1 MIHIVFNEPD
11 VKVLAEAQGLDESLA
26 GDIIIIRDEFAV
38 GPLADLQTPEGW
50 QARRDFWREL
60 LQASG
65 DYDVDTTMD
74 MVNDKMTLHQL
85 LQRLAEQP
93 DEIVWIWAAQ
103 NQHDVCGYYWL
114 ISHLQALQ
122 GRVFILYL
130 NNLPFISDKGNI
142 FYPKWLSEIP
152 AKEFLKA
159 KKLAR
164 PVTPAEF
171 EVDIDEWKKVCG
183 ENKMVRRLEGGKKLS
198 QFDAGYFDAALS
210 KYVYGDFSKASKII
224 SNFLAKEKE
233 ATGDVYLTWRLKQLV
248 AQNNWEVRGD
258 ISKGTAAFDVRNP
271 SMPQLRKKAE
281 AETEEPAS

>member
-11 VKVLAEAQGLDESLA
+11 VKVLSEAQALDETLA
-26 GDIIIIRDEFAV
+26 GEIILIRDDFAV

-65 DYDVDTTMD
+65 DYDVDTTLD

-85 LQRLAEQP
+85 LQKMEEHPEEVLW
-93 DEIVWIWAAQ
+93 VWAAQ
-103 NQHDVCGYYWL
+103 NQHDVSGYYWL
-114 ISHLQALQ
+114 ISHLQPLQ

-171 EVDIDEWKKVCG
+171 EVDIDEWKKVCS
-183 ENKMVRRLEGGKKLS
+183 ENKMVRRLEGGKKLA
-198 QFDAGYFDAALS
+198 QFDADYFDAALA

-224 SNFLAKEKE
+224 SNFLSKEKE
-233 ATGDVYLTWRLKQLV
+233 TTGDVYLIWRLKSL
-248 AQNNWEVRGD
+248 AEANSWEVRGD
-258 ISKGTAAFDVRNP
+258 MQKGTSSFDLRNP
-271 SMPQLRKKAE
+271 AMPQLRKKAE
-281 AETEEPAS
+281 AETEEQP